1 MSQIRQI
8 EAHIT
13 RAGYK
18 LFKNRHTFRVAETV
32 RAKSMDRRRE
42 NGGVRNLVAR
52 SGMVAWGLALFTV
65 PVSVGAESPLVDSAF
80 EYQERS
86 TIENI
91 PLRSIEEDV
100 LADTVIEGGLAAPA
114 AGVPVTPA
122 TDDDFYLDPLALQ
135 PRDSRTDLGRSEIP
149 VDIRFSNPKSIPGQT
164 HGNNYS
170 IRPPENRS
178 YDALNINMTER

>member
-1 MSQIRQI
+1 MRP
-8 EAHIT
+8 
-13 RAGYK
+13 GYK
-18 LFKNRHTFRVAETV
+18 LIKKRHIRFGVAEAIRV
-32 RAKSMDRRRE
+32 ESMDRCM
-42 NGGVRNLVAR
+42 GMGTVRSLAAQ
-52 SGMVAWGLALFTV
+52 SGIAAWGLVVLAIPL
-65 PVSVGAESPLVDSAF
+65 SVCAESPPVDIAF
-80 EYQERS
+80 EYEERS

-100 LADTVIEGGLAAPA
+100 LANTVIEGGLAAPA

-149 VDIRFSNPKSIPGQT
+149 VEIRFSNPKSIPGQI